1 MIQGTKGSGTKKLE
15 PPTNNFESNQSNTI
29 DTEALSNF
37 FNDDDEEDNDVYGEL
52 DGDLAD
58 PMEGDIMGD
67 FKEDNLDNIEDIPLV
82 NIRIYEVSFGISTL
96 LKSFNLNTYREL
108 VKTEYQQPISKELTK
123 FTKEITRKEIITQG
137 KLSSEHFLKIN
148 WLLEK
153 YNKAISINNGF
164 GGEYTTYIE
173 IKVYNEDSTPTI
185 DISDYY
191 NNNNH
196 IINELINLLDN
207 PQFSSNEDNWEEF
220 IDRQMQIYK

>member
-29 DTEALSNF
+29 GTEALSNF
-37 FNDDDEEDNDVYGEL
+37 FNDEEDNDVYGEL

-96 LKSFNLNTYREL
+96 LKSFSLNTYREL

-123 FTKEITRKEIITQG
+123 FTKEITHKEIITQG

-164 GGEYTTYIE
+164 GEEYQSYIE
-173 IKVYNEDSTPTI
+173 IKVNTVPNI

-207 PQFSSNEDNWEEF
+207 PQFSNNEDNWEEF
-220 IDRQMQIYK
+220 IDRQMQIYR

>member
-37 FNDDDEEDNDVYGEL
+37 FNNEEDNDVYGEL

-96 LKSFNLNTYREL
+96 LKSFSLNTYREL

-123 FTKEITRKEIITQG
+123 FTKEITHKEIITQG

-153 YNKAISINNGF
+153 YAKAMRIDNGF

-207 PQFSSNEDNWEEF
+207 PQFSNNEDNWEEF